1 MSDFVPWLRELAEIG
16 GKGVVNNIDSRYLGR
31 IADELERLRSIAV
44 ERMDLFRQAA
54 SKVEEA
60 DTLLLAFVA
69 AYQQQDADNFTDA
82 MRNVY
87 AAADLF
93 VSGDA
98 VSSQKD
104 SGK

>member
-1 MSDFVPWLRELAEIG
+1 
-16 GKGVVNNIDSRYLGR
+16 LGR
-31 IADELERLRSIAV
+31 IADEIERLRSIAA

-60 DTLLLAFVA
+60 DALLLAFVA
-69 AYQQQDADNFTDA
+69 AYEQQDTDNFTDA

-93 VSGDA
+93 VSGTP
-98 VSSQKD
+98 V
-104 SGK
+104 GGEHE

>member
-1 MSDFVPWLRELAEIG
+1 MADFVPWLREMAEQG
-16 GKGVVNNIDSRYLGR
+16 GKGVVNNIDARCLGR
-31 IADELERLRSIAV
+31 IANELERLRSIAV

-60 DTLLLAFVA
+60 DALLLAFVA
-69 AYQQQDADNFTDA
+69 AYEQQDASNFTDA

-98 VSSQKD
+98 VGD
-104 SGK
+104 VRD

>member
-1 MSDFVPWLRELAEIG
+1 MTDIV
-16 GKGVVNNIDSRYLGR
+16 
-31 IADELERLRSIAV
+31 ERLRNEAACDDHRGAGLILRQAADEIERVRSIAI

-60 DTLLLAFVA
+60 DVLLLAFVT
-69 AYQQQDADNFTDA
+69 AYQQQDADNFSDA

-93 VSGDA
+93 VSSPSDTER
-98 VSSQKD
+98 K
-104 SGK
+104 